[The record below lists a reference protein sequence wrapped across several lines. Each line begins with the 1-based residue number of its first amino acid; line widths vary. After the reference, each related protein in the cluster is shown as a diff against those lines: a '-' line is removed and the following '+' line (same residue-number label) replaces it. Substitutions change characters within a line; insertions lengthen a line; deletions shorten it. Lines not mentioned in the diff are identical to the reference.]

1 MLLTTSTF
9 ATEFQ
14 TGFVFS
20 PGLLQ
25 SLPHMALQSYLHSV
39 ARVVLLK
46 HESEIMLLSRSN
58 QWLCN
63 TRRIKFRCLPDLQ
76 SSIQSTPSRPSLLSN
91 LILSLIFT
99 CPSYHDLISLLA
111 PTWLQPTCYH
121 PRAFTQ
127 AVMSAQNVHKIPS
140 FHSLLKSQS
149 NLISTQ
155 LCFLQSIHYHL
166 TLCHRC
172 IFFLMSISPTRL

>member
-63 TRRIKFRCLPDLQ
+63 TRRIKFRCLLDLQ

-111 PTWLQPTCYH
+111 PT
-121 PRAFTQ
+121 
-127 AVMSAQNVHKIPS
+127 
-140 FHSLLKSQS
+140 
-149 NLISTQ
+149 
-155 LCFLQSIHYHL
+155 
-166 TLCHRC
+166 
-172 IFFLMSISPTRL
+172 